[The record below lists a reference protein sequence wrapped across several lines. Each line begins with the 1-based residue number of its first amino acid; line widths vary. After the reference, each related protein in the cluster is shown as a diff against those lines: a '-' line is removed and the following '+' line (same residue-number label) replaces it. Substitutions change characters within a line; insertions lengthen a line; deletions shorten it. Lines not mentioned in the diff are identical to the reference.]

1 MPDAHHTVGE
11 MGMKN
16 FNRRDFLKM
25 SSVALIGLALPRHA
39 EKEPP
44 LPPPA
49 SLGRITTWQQAVRE
63 EPKNKARIV
72 QNKKYDDVIP
82 LLATLAGEAPWPS
95 NPVWYQTTD
104 GYIHSAFVQPVENQP
119 SAGPAPV
126 TPPGIWVQVS
136 VPIAETRL
144 KPGAPRV
151 SRKIYYGTVYRAV
164 DAAQDEAG
172 LWWYRLQDG
181 IAYSPGPYVLATS
194 LRYLSPEALTPL
206 AAERTD
212 KKIVV
217 EIKTQL
223 LTCFEGDAPVF
234 SARTATGYGLNRTPP
249 GEYEVL
255 RKSHTSYMIG
265 GAGSDRYDLP
275 GVSFPTYFTRSA
287 IAVHGTYW
295 HNDYG
300 RPRSHGCV
308 NVLNDAAQFVFRWSS
323 PAVPYEQ
330 HQILVKRGEGTKVV
344 VV

>member
-1 MPDAHHTVGE
+1 
-11 MGMKN
+11 MGNM
-16 FNRRDFLKM
+16 NRRDFLKF
-25 SSVALIGLALPRHA
+25 SSSAMLGVVLPRSSSRPID
-39 EKEPP
+39 EDPISG
-44 LPPPA
+44 PPPS
-49 SLGRITTWQQAVRE
+49 SLGRIAGGWRQPVRAE
-63 EPKNKARIV
+63 ALLKSKV
-72 QNKKYDDVIP
+72 VTYKSYDDVIP
-82 LLATLAGEAPWPS
+82 LLGTVVGEAPWPS
-95 NPVWYQTTD
+95 NPYWFQTTD
-104 GYIHSAFVQPVENQP
+104 GFIHSAFVQPVENQP
-119 SAGPAPV
+119 SPGPAPV

-144 KPGAPRV
+144 KPNAPRV

-164 DAAQDEAG
+164 EAVQDEAG
-172 LWWYRLQDG
+172 QWWYRLKDG

-194 LRYLSPEALTPL
+194 LRYLSPEALAPL
-206 AAERTD
+206 AADRTD
-212 KKIVV
+212 KHIVV
-217 EIKTQL
+217 DVAKQEMI
-223 LTCFEGDAPVF
+223 CFEGETPVF
-234 SARTATGYGLNRTPP
+234 AARTATGFGSNRTPR

-265 GAGSDRYDLP
+265 GEGDDHYDLP

-323 PAVPYEQ
+323 PAVPYEE
-330 HQILVKRGEGTKVV
+330 HQIMVKRGEGTKVV

>member
-1 MPDAHHTVGE
+1 MTALT
-11 MGMKN
+11 
-16 FNRRDFLKM
+16 RRDFLKL
-25 SSVALIGLALPRHA
+25 SSVALIGVAVPRFEGKA
-39 EKEPP
+39 PPTPPPAP

-49 SLGRITTWQQAVRE
+49 SLGRVATWQQYVRQ
-63 EPKNKARIV
+63 EPKLNSPIEAT
-72 QNKKYDDVIP
+72 KKFDNLIP
-82 LLATLAGEAPWPS
+82 LLALVSGDAPWPS
-95 NPVWYQTTD
+95 NPWWFKTEG

-119 SAGPAPV
+119 SAGPAPI

-136 VPIAETRL
+136 VPIAEARL
-144 KPGAPRV
+144 KPNAPYV

-164 DAAQDEAG
+164 AKVQDNSG
-172 LWWYRLQDG
+172 QWWYRLQDG

-194 LRYLSPEALTPL
+194 LRYLSEAALTPL
-206 AAERTD
+206 SPDHTD

-217 EIKTQL
+217 ELAKQV
-223 LTCFEGDAPVF
+223 LTCYEDTTPVF
-234 SARTATGYGLNRTPP
+234 SVRTATGYGQNRTPP

-265 GAGSDRYDLP
+265 GEGADHYDLP

-308 NVLNDAAQFVFRWSS
+308 NVLNDAAQFVFRWTT
-323 PAVPYEQ
+323 PAVPYDQ
-330 HQILVKRGEGTKVV
+330 HEINVKRGEGTKVV
-344 VV
+344 VVV